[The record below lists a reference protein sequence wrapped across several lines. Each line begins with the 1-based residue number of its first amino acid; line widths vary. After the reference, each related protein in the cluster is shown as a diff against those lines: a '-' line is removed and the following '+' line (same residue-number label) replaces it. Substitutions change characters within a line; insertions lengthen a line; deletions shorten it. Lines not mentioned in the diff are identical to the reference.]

1 MSVKVH
7 NKQGKVIC
15 EIGIDR
21 ETDYPLNIEEWAWN
35 TAQHIADENK
45 KRSEAEG
52 ERFAKEIGEQL
63 AKKRGNPG
71 WWEKLKRSVTGHPRS
86 FSIPITTFE
95 DYRCPTCLCDTIQPV
110 SVVGPLLAI
119 GFSPGHE
126 LAGYACQN
134 LDCPMHD
141 VVIPK
146 ILVDRIDEKP

>member
-15 EIGIDR
+15 EIGINR
-21 ETDYPLNIEEWAWN
+21 ETDYPLNVEKWAWN
-35 TAQHIADENK
+35 TAQHIADEREE
-45 KRSEAEG
+45 RSEA
-52 ERFAKEIGEQL
+52 IGEQF
-63 AKKRGNPG
+63 AEKMGNPG
-71 WWEKLKRSVTGHPRS
+71 WWEKLKGSVTGGHSIS
-86 FSIPITTFE
+86 FSLPINMFE
-95 DYRCPTCLCDTIQPV
+95 DYRCPTCLCATIQPI
-110 SVVGPLLAI
+110 SAVGPLLAI

-126 LAGYACQN
+126 IAGYACQN